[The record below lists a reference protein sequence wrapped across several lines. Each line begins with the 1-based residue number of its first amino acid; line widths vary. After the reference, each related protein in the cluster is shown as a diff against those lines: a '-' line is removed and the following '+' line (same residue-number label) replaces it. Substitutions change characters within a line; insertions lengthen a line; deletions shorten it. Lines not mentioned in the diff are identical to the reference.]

1 MVQFRMANTC
11 DTLWAR
17 LLVAAAKKILGLH
30 EGWGAAGSFRHL
42 HYAVESS
49 TRVLDV
55 LSFINYV

>member
-11 DTLWAR
+11 DTLWAG
-17 LLVAAAKKILGLH
+17 LLLAAARNVLGRH
-30 EGWGAAGSFRHL
+30 EGWGAVGSFRRL